1 MGLDEEIYPKN
12 DEKPRFNILQRKK
25 IVGERNNFDKKYYSQ
40 FSRIQKN
47 YEDIGKMNFD
57 NRKFIT
63 IDANRD
69 KELIHNEILLN
80 LKKWKL
86 IK

>member
-1 MGLDEEIYPKN
+1 MYK
-12 DEKPRFNILQRKK
+12 EKKA
-25 IVGERNNFDKKYYSQ
+25 GERNNFDKKYYSQ

-69 KELIHNEILLN
+69 KEFIHNEILLN
-80 LKKWKL
+80 LKKWKINQI
-86 IK
+86 IKKN